1 MTSQNPTTSSSTL
14 NKTVNKP
21 KALPP
26 ASSPPPQKQP
36 VKQSPEFSLRAKTML
51 VAIAIGV
58 IPVAVIGE
66 IAYKVTE
73 SHVKRQINQTELHR
87 TRHLAQ
93 TLEEYIKS
101 RTREAETL
109 AGSPIFTNP
118 NVINTITLNQKQLA
132 LDTFQDQTGV
142 YDSIVYLDLQGN
154 PLFQSNSKF
163 PLRRNYSDRPYFQQ
177 AIARKQITMNELGIS
192 PLTGEPRMEFAVPV
206 KNAWT
211 DEVIGVIC
219 FRIPSDNI
227 RLLFTKY
234 ATKNEHWH
242 LINTENIFFIS
253 SIENLLNQPVA
264 KYYPQLQEAHVAKK
278 IVTVSVHNSEILDQE
293 QIVNYAP
300 IKIGAINP
308 QLNIGTAI
316 SLERDL
322 AFAPLK
328 PLKWIFLGGTIGT
341 ALLVGSIS
349 GFLANRII
357 QPLLKL
363 TFAVDRLS
371 QGKLDT
377 RIELDRQDEL
387 GLLGNQIN
395 DMAKQLEITM
405 ERQKTIARTSEL
417 MAKMS
422 QARSNRELQLPFSL
436 FLAEIRRLIKADRL
450 FFYQFDEQWKGI
462 VTAESVAQ
470 DFPRL
475 LGIEFDDPCF
485 AKEYV
490 RKYQRSRIHAVADLH
505 QANLNEC
512 HIQLLEPYGIKAS
525 LVLPVILDRKT
536 TGDSERLIGL
546 LIANQCSS
554 PRVWSQSDI
563 DYLQQIAY
571 QLEIVLR
578 GCIYYQEDNAQKASI
593 QRDLAQVVSGIKDI
607 ANGDLTVDL
616 SSKVEQPNDFT
627 QSFGTMIANMR
638 QTIAQIKVPT
648 QQINSDLS
656 VSKGDLAELQDKLRQ
671 QGNQLVLIFAFIDQI
686 VNSIAEVS
694 SQVGSTSQTLNS
706 VVTDIESE
714 QANFSQAIAFMFQLE
729 STLKDNTDKVK
740 NLSNASQKMTRVI
753 VSIRK
758 INLRVS
764 LLVNK
769 LGKRIND
776 AEDSTSLGLKQEIE
790 SIQQSIAATKEL
802 ENVVCNIDREISEV
816 LREYEASENRLEQE
830 NYFLDHASNNLEQIA
845 KTTKNAQQKLLS
857 LINTTT
863 TQVQT
868 TKQISYLKSELDET
882 VESIQDLSDR
892 TIESLDKTTITARDL
907 ENVIDFFKLDKKA
920 NLADK

>member
-36 VKQSPEFSLRAKTML
+36 VKQFPELSLRAKTML

-177 AIARKQITMNELGIS
+177 AIARKQTTMNELGIS

-211 DEVIGVIC
+211 DEVIGVIR

-227 RLLFTKY
+227 RLLFTTY

-253 SIENLLNQPVA
+253 SIENLLNQPVT

-341 ALLVGSIS
+341 ALLLGSIS

-405 ERQKTIARTSEL
+405 ERQKTIAKTSEL

-422 QARSNRELQLPFSL
+422 QSRSTRELQLPFSL

-490 RKYQRSRIHAVADLH
+490 RKYQRSRIHVVADLH

-536 TGDSERLIGL
+536 TCDSERLIGL

-593 QRDLAQVVSGIKDI
+593 QRDLAQVLSGIKDI

-627 QSFGTMIANMR
+627 KSFGTMIANMR

-758 INLRVS
+758 INLRAS

-769 LGKRIND
+769 LSKRIND
-776 AEDSTSLGLKQEIE
+776 AEDSALGLKQEIE

-830 NYFLDHASNNLEQIA
+830 NYFLDYASNNLEEIA

-882 VESIQDLSDR
+882 VQSIHGLSDR
-892 TIESLDKTTITARDL
+892 TMESLDKTTITARDL

-920 NLADK
+920 N